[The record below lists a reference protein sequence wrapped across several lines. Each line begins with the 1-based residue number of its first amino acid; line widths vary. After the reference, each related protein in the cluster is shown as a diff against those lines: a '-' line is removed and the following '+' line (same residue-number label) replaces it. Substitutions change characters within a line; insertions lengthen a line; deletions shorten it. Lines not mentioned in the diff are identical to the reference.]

1 MALSTHEILHLLE
14 QNAAVVRRYGVRS
27 LGLFGSG
34 ARGTAREESDLDFV
48 VEFETKSFD
57 AYMDLKAFLEELFGR
72 RVDLVSRPAIE
83 RSRNPYRKAQ
93 ILANSQ
99 PLYVEG

>member
-14 QNAAVVRRYGVRS
+14 RNAAVVRRYGVRS

-34 ARGTAREESDLDFV
+34 ARGTAREDSDLDFV

-57 AYMDLKAFLEELFGR
+57 AYKVPGHRGLRSGL
-72 RVDLVSRPAIE
+72 SREA
-83 RSRNPYRKAQ
+83 A
-93 ILANSQ
+93 A
-99 PLYVEG
+99 